1 MNVEPRENGTEEA
14 FLLLFFFCRA
24 GEEMQTEVEKG
35 HVNTV
40 GGG

>member
-1 MNVEPRENGTEEA
+1 MNVEARKNGTEEP
-14 FLLLFFFCRA
+14 FLFLFLQGRGRDA
-24 GEEMQTEVEKG
+24 DVEKG